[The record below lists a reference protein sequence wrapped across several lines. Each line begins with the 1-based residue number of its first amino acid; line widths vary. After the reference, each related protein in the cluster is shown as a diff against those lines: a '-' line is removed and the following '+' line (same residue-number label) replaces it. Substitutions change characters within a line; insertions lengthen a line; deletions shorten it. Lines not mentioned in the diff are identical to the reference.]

1 MGALIACHRPAW
13 VAEAAR
19 FALRSSAGAPRM
31 AEHFDLLIRGGTLV
45 DGTGAPARPGDVAI
59 RDGRI
64 AAVGTVQ
71 GTAARVLDADGA
83 VVAPGFVDIHTHYD
97 AQVFWDRMLTISP
110 WHGVTS
116 VVMGNCGF
124 GVAPTRPAHRDL
136 VLRTLESVEGMSLE
150 ALHAGVGTDWPFE
163 SFGEFLSAIE
173 QRGTAINVGALV
185 GHTPVRLYVMGEE
198 ATERE
203 ATADEIAAMR
213 ALVRDALRAGA
224 LGFATSK
231 SPTHVG
237 WAGRPVP
244 SRVASWHEIEAL
256 AGCLAE
262 AAGGV
267 MQATIGPG
275 LFLDQFAAIQER
287 THRPVSWTALLG
299 GMLGP
304 DGHRAVL
311 EQSAALQARGIRV
324 IPQVSCRP
332 LMVEFQLRAPF
343 PLESMSVMRPVSQ
356 ADHAGKRAIYAD
368 AEFRR
373 SLQEKIDGGR
383 LAEAFRSMQITEHP
397 ADPSLAERRL
407 AEVAAERGVHPV
419 DLALDLSLASG
430 LETRFRLSVLNTD
443 EAVVAELLR
452 HPASMLGL
460 SDAGAHASQLCDAC
474 APTELLG
481 TWVRE
486 RSVLSLE
493 EAVRRLT
500 AEPAEV
506 FGITD
511 RGRLAPGLAADVTVF
526 DPATVGCSPLRRVR
540 DFPAGADRLVSDAH
554 GIRAVVVNGVVI
566 REDGRD
572 AVDPEGPLPGRVL
585 RGGRAS

>member
-45 DGTGAPARPGDVAI
+45 DGTGAPARRGDVAI

-64 AAVGTVQ
+64 AALGTVP
-71 GTAARVLDADGA
+71 GAARRVLDAEGA
-83 VVAPGFVDIHTHYD
+83 AVAPGFVDIHTHYD

-150 ALHAGVGTDWPFE
+150 ALRAGIGTDWPFE
-163 SFGEFLSAIE
+163 SFAEFLAAIE
-173 QRGTAINVGALV
+173 RRGTAINVGALV

-203 ATADEIAAMR
+203 ATDEEIGQMR
-213 ALVRDALRAGA
+213 GLVRDALRAGA

-244 SRVASWHEIEAL
+244 SRVASWHEIETL
-256 AGCLAE
+256 AGCLGE

-332 LMVEFQLRAPF
+332 LMVEWQLRAPF
-343 PLESMSVMRPVSQ
+343 PLESMSVMKPVSQ
-356 ADHAGKRAIYAD
+356 ADPAGRRRLYAD
-368 AEFRR
+368 PAFRR
-373 SLQEKIDGGR
+373 ALRERIDEGR
-383 LAEAFRSMQITEHP
+383 IGAPFRDITITEHP
-397 ADPSLAERRL
+397 PDPSVADRRL
-407 AEVAAERGVHPV
+407 GDVAAERGVHPV
-419 DLALDLSLASG
+419 DLALDLSLAAD
-430 LETRFRLSVLNTD
+430 LETRFRMPILNTD
-443 EAVVAELLR
+443 PAIVAELLA
-452 HPASMLGL
+452 HPATMIGL

-486 RSVLSLE
+486 RGVLSLE

-500 AEPAEV
+500 TQPAEV
-506 FGITD
+506 FGIAG